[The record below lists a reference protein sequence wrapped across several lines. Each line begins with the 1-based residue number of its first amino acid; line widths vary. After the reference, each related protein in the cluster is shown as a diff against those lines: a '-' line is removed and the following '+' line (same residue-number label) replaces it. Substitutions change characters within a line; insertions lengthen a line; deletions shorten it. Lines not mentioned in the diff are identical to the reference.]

1 MTRSPGSTLIMDTGD
16 PDDRYMLVGRAAGV
30 AETLG
35 FGRLTCDPD
44 GILVVDQV
52 ELFRVSKPREA
63 LC

>member
-1 MTRSPGSTLIMDTGD
+1 MQPPL
-16 PDDRYMLVGRAAGV
+16 
-30 AETLG
+30 ETSLG